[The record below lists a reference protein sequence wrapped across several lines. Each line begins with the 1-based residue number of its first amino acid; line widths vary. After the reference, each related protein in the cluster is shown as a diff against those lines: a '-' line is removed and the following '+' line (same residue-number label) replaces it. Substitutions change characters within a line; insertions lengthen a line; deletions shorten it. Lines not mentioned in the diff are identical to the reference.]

1 MSLREL
7 TRRQFLQWAGWG
19 SLTLTGLIAL
29 WGYLRFLIPSVADDL
44 RAARRIGRPDDFP
57 VGSKRFLADTLAY
70 VIRDEAGL
78 RAISA
83 RCTHLGC
90 ATNVVDW
97 GFVCPCHGSKFDP
110 QGNVLRGPATVAL
123 SWFKLSLAPD
133 GTLVLDVREQVPPG
147 TMLKV

>member
-19 SLTLTGLIAL
+19 SVTLAALIAL
-29 WGYLRFLIPSVADDL
+29 WGNWRYFIPNIADDQ
-44 RAARRIGRPDDFP
+44 RAARRIGRPEDFP
-57 VGSKRFLADTLAY
+57 VGSKRFLADVLVY

-97 GFVCPCHGSKFDP
+97 GFVCPCHGSKFSPRGD
-110 QGNVLRGPATVAL
+110 VLVGPATVAL
-123 SWFKLSLAPD
+123 PWFKLALAPD
-133 GTLVLDVREQVPPG
+133 GNLVLNVREQVPPG
-147 TMLKV
+147 TALKV